1 MTRRAQLVGL
11 AASHKMPV
19 VYPFR
24 EFVDDGGLM
33 SYGPVLPNLTAEDLK
48 DLGVV
53 VGHRRKLLDAIAS
66 LRADATAKA
75 PARDALPATDI
86 TATVLY
92 GFSGAHLVA
101 FNGDVMR

>member
-33 SYGPVLPNLTAEDLK
+33 SYGPSLTSADRRA
-48 DLGVV
+48 GVYA
-53 VGHRRKLLDAIAS
+53 GRILEACQARRAADRIAVQIRVS
-66 LRADATAKA
+66 SSDPKTAKTLNFTISA
-75 PARDALPATDI
+75 ACSPSPTR
-86 TATVLY
+86 
-92 GFSGAHLVA
+92 
-101 FNGDVMR
+101 